1 MFCIEKTHAL
11 LLIML
16 KLVTVIQ
23 KLGYSVW
30 LRTFVF
36 SLCSVCSS
44 WSTGMT
50 LFLAPEVVWAVLRFE
65 VFVCGLVHIVRL
77 LIQSE

>member
-1 MFCIEKTHAL
+1 MVFLFCIEEIHAL

-23 KLGYSVW
+23 NLGYSAW

-36 SLCSVCSS
+36 SLHSVYTSC
-44 WSTGMT
+44 STGMT
-50 LFLAPEVVWAVLRFE
+50 LFLAPEAVWGLLRFE
-65 VFVCGLVHIVRL
+65 FFGFGWVHVVRS
-77 LIQSE
+77 LI